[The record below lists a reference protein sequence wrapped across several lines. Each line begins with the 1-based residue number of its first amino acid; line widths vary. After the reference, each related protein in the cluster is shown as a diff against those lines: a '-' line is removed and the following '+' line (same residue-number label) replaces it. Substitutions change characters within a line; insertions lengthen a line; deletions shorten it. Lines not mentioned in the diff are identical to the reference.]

1 MRAVSGGAPATNR
14 RHLSQSMPDW
24 AIVLGAMLVQ
34 RAVEILAAGPASG
47 PPATLAWIL
56 RLASGAVFLV
66 FGLGKF
72 TDHR

>member
-1 MRAVSGGAPATNR
+1 
-14 RHLSQSMPDW
+14 
-24 AIVLGAMLVQ
+24 
-34 RAVEILAAGPASG
+34 VEILAAGPASG